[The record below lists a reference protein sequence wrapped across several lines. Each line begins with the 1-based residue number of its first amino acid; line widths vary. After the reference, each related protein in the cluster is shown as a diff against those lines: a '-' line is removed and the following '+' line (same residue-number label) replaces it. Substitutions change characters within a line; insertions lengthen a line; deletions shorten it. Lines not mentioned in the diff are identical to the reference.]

1 MEVPWL
7 RIAAMVALLSLP
19 SCAVGPN
26 YTKPN
31 VEVPTAFAG
40 NAPSTRPSETAGN
53 VQPVMQWWTTLGD
66 AELNKLVDATVAGN
80 LDMQIA
86 AQRLLQSSA
95 QVQIQNA
102 GLLPTVNGIG
112 GYYHINNGKTSVIG
126 NVFSGGAAGAR
137 HDSESDLWLR
147 GLSAKLPLDVFGGQ
161 RRLIEEA
168 AADQQAAIENSHDVM
183 VTVVAEVAQDYLQLR
198 GLQKRLA
205 IANDNLKVQE
215 DTLELTRS
223 LRKSGFNSE
232 LDVSRQE
239 TQVSQTRAQIAPL
252 KTGITQTEDAI
263 ATLMGRSPESLRS
276 ELDLPAPIPPAPGLV
291 ATGVPSDLLRRR
303 PDIRRAEQDVRSA
316 NAQVGVAIADY
327 FPKFSL
333 TGDFGFDSSNFKE
346 WFDWES
352 RYFIINPGISWRVL
366 DFGATQGKINEAE
379 AAKTQALLTYQNTVL
394 TALREVEDALAAYA
408 NEQDHREALAQ
419 AVTSAKESVEISHEQ
434 YKQGLI
440 DFLQVLDTQRQML
453 LAEDELAQSEAAISS
468 DLVQLYRA
476 LGGGWDVPE
485 AQYAMK

>member
-1 MEVPWL
+1 MM
-7 RIAAMVALLSLP
+7 AAASVLP

-26 YTKPN
+26 YTKPK
-31 VEVPTAFAG
+31 VEVPNAFAG
-40 NAPSTRPSETAGN
+40 NVPSTRPSATSSGAEP
-53 VQPVMQWWTTLGD
+53 VQEWWTTLGD
-66 AELNKLVDATVAGN
+66 AELNKVVDSTVKGN

-86 AQRLLQSSA
+86 AQRLLQSHA
-95 QVQIQNA
+95 EVEIQNA

-126 NVFSGGAAGAR
+126 NVFSGGSGGKP
-137 HDSESDLWLR
+137 HDTESDLWLR

-168 AADQQAAIENSHDVM
+168 AADQQSAEENSRDVM

-215 DTLELTRS
+215 DTLDLTRS
-223 LRKSGFNSE
+223 LRKSGFNSQ

-276 ELDLPAPIPPAPGLV
+276 ELDPPAPIPPAPGLV
-291 ATGVPSDLLRRR
+291 ATGVPSDLLLRR

-316 NAQVGVAIADY
+316 NAQIGAAISDY

-346 WFDWES
+346 FFDWES

-366 DFGATQGKINEAE
+366 DFGATQGKINQAY
-379 AAKTQALLTYQNTVL
+379 AAKSQALLAYQNTVL

-408 NEQDHREALAQ
+408 NEQDHRSSLEQ
-419 AVTSAKESVEISHEQ
+419 AVTSAKESVELSREQ

-453 LAEDELAQSEAAISS
+453 VAEDELAQSEATISI
-468 DLVQLYRA
+468 DLVALYRA
-476 LGGGWDVPE
+476 LGGGWEVPQGE
-485 AQYAMK
+485 YAAMK